1 VHDFATALA
10 VSNAGSPV
18 TVESGGH
25 SVRLG
30 RARSLLLPAVLGRV
44 RIQGPADVLLGY
56 LPDLEQDI
64 RTPLLTAGH
73 GDPALAALGEGLSPE
88 PPGPGAG
95 RH

>member
-1 VHDFATALA
+1 MPKPAQQQQPPGT
-10 VSNAGSPV
+10 
-18 TVESGGH
+18 E
-25 SVRLG
+25 RLG
-30 RARSLLLPAVLGRV
+30 CARSLLLPAALGRV

-64 RTPLLTAGH
+64 RTPLLAAGH
-73 GDPALAALGEGLSPE
+73 GAAAVAALGECLSPV